1 MASRLIDAV
10 IVGFETNGLGVARAL
25 AKEHIA
31 AVAVTGPTWHASW
44 HTRYA
49 RKIVRCR
56 EWSRDSVM
64 EALLAL
70 GKQLPE
76 PAPLLITK
84 DEPVLWISAC
94 RAELSRFFK
103 IALPDEDT
111 VQLLMSKVRF
121 EAHAKLRQ
129 WPVPASW
136 SVSTREQLE
145 GCIDSIVFPCI
156 LKTALKNTAFRKK
169 SPSKAFKLRDREELL
184 GTYDM
189 VREWEP
195 DAIIQEWIPGGD
207 DRVTYGLGCWSTTGT
222 PVAVFA
228 GRKLRQWPPECGGT
242 AIAAPAPEEWA
253 ERIIRLT
260 TAIMGD
266 VGYRGLGSV
275 EFKMRSDGSP
285 VIMEPTVGRTNYQ
298 NEVAVLN
305 GVNIPAAAYF
315 DLLGRLEESRKWMN
329 VRRNSHPVKL
339 IDSDGDNRSAALY
352 LKAGKLT
359 AEEWRRSRSG
369 PRRFMI
375 FRLDDPMPS
384 AVAFFRRASAAARRR
399 LARLTGAGAGPVDD
413 RQELA

>member
-1 MASRLIDAV
+1 MASRLTDAV

-25 AKEHIA
+25 AKERIPA
-31 AVAVTGPTWHASW
+31 IAVTGSRWNPSW

-49 RKIVRCR
+49 RKVVRCR
-56 EWSRDSVM
+56 EWSRDSVI

-70 GKQLPE
+70 GRELRE

-84 DEPVLWISAC
+84 DEPVLWISER
-94 RAELSRFFK
+94 RADLSRYFR
-103 IALPDEDT
+103 IALPDDDT
-111 VQLLMSKVRF
+111 VQLLMSKVQF
-121 EAHAKLRQ
+121 ETYAKLRQ
-129 WPVPASW
+129 WPIPASW
-136 SVSTREQLE
+136 SVSTRQQLE
-145 GCIDSIVFPCI
+145 ACLDSIIFPCI
-156 LKTALKNTAFRKK
+156 LKAAVKNTAFRKK
-169 SPSKAFKLRDREELL
+169 SPSKAFKLSDREELL
-184 GTYDM
+184 KTYDM

-207 DRVTYGLGCWSTTGT
+207 DRVTYGLGCWSTAGT
-222 PVAVFA
+222 PLAMFA

-242 AIAAPAPEEWA
+242 AIATPAPEEWV
-253 ERIIRLT
+253 ERIIQLT

-275 EFKMRSDGSP
+275 EFKMRPDGSP

-298 NEVAVLN
+298 NEIAVLN

-315 DLLGRLEESRKWMN
+315 DLLGRAEESERWMN
-329 VRRNSHPVKL
+329 VRQNSRPVKL
-339 IDSDGDNRSAALY
+339 IDSEGDTRAAAEY
-352 LKAGKLT
+352 IKAGKLT

-384 AVAFFRRASAAARRR
+384 AVAFFRRASVSARRR
-399 LARLTGAGAGPVDD
+399 FARLTGFGAGPVDD

>member
-1 MASRLIDAV
+1 MASRLSDAV

-25 AKEHIA
+25 AKERIPA
-31 AVAVTGPTWHASW
+31 IAVTGPTWNPAW
-44 HTRYA
+44 HSRYA

-70 GKQLPE
+70 GRELRE

-84 DEPVLWISAC
+84 DEPVLWVSAS
-94 RAELSRFFK
+94 RAELSRFFR
-103 IALPDEDT
+103 IALPDDDT
-111 VQLLMSKVRF
+111 VQLLMSKVQF
-121 EAHAKLRQ
+121 ETYAKLRQ
-129 WPVPASW
+129 WPIPASW
-136 SVSTREQLE
+136 SVSTRQQVEACL
-145 GCIDSIVFPCI
+145 DSVIFPCI
-156 LKTALKNTAFRKK
+156 LKTAMKNTAFRKK

-184 GTYDM
+184 QTYDM

-207 DRVTYGLGCWSTTGT
+207 DRVTFGLGCWSTAGT
-222 PVAVFA
+222 PLALFA

-242 AIAAPAPEEWA
+242 AIAAPAPGEWV
-253 ERIIRLT
+253 ERITQLT
-260 TAIMGD
+260 TAIMAD

-275 EFKMRSDGSP
+275 EFKMRPDGSP

-315 DLLGRLEESRKWMN
+315 DLLGRVEESRRWID
-329 VRRNSHPVKL
+329 VRQNSRPVKL
-339 IDSDGDNRSAALY
+339 IDSAGDTLSAAQY
-352 LKAGKLT
+352 IKAGKLT
-359 AEEWRRSRSG
+359 AQEWRRSRSG

-384 AVAFFRRASAAARRR
+384 AVAFFRRAKASVRRR
-399 LARLTGAGAGPVDD
+399 LARLTGFGAGPADD
-413 RQELA
+413 QQELA